1 MIAEF
6 TALAVVAAVALA
18 EWLHARRVRRV
29 ARLAFGPTGKPREW
43 TWLAPFLRTFGAAAL
58 AWGLITLFLID
69 PKVAKPKKTPE
80 GGFRHLVI
88 VLDVSPSMQLKDA
101 GPGGMQSRA
110 KRAAEVLM
118 SVLNRI
124 VLEQCRVSVV
134 AFYSS
139 ARPVV
144 VECKDPEVVRN
155 ILGDLP
161 LDQAFNVGKT
171 RILEGLNEAVNLTRG
186 WKRGSTTLILASDG
200 DTVPETGM
208 PALPQSIAQVLV
220 VGVGDARLGKFIDG
234 HQSRQDAATLRQ
246 IATRLRGVY
255 HDGNEKHLPS
265 QNSALGR
272 RCDRHGKRPPRTG
285 AGRGG
290 RGRILLS
297 GLACAC
303 AGDRNGRLACETQ
316 EKGRLR
322 LNVAGIQK
330 LRRPSPRWCD
340 KLVLAKNEHETNEGE
355 PLPMRSQVVGCSPKP
370 LHSERGR
377 DHTPP
382 NPTSSAFS
390 PHAFVHRPK
399 DLAHQ
404 APMSCGLHG

>member
-1 MIAEF
+1 MIAEIA
-6 TALAVVAAVALA
+6 ALAVLATVAFA
-18 EWLHARRVRRV
+18 EWLHGRRVRRV
-29 ARLAFGPTGKPREW
+29 ARLAFGPSGKPREW
-43 TWLAPFLRTFGAAAL
+43 TWVAPFLRTFGTAAL
-58 AWGLITLFLID
+58 VWGLVTLFLID
-69 PKVAKPKKTPE
+69 PKVAKPKRTPE

-101 GPGGMQSRA
+101 GPGGTQSRA

-124 VLEQCRVSVV
+124 VLDQCRVSVV

-144 VECKDPEVVRN
+144 IDCSDPEVIRN

-171 RILEGLNEAVNLTRG
+171 KIIEGINEAVNLAKG
-186 WKRGSTTLILASDG
+186 WKPGSTTLILASDG

-246 IATRLRGVY
+246 VATRLRGVY

-265 QNSALGR
+265 QNFAALAKALPMKAEAETGR
-272 RCDRHGKRPPRTG
+272 REL
-285 AGRGG
+285 ALAAVAVGG
-290 RGRILLS
+290 TLLS
-297 GLACAC
+297 GL
-303 AGDRNGRLACETQ
+303 
-316 EKGRLR
+316 
-322 LNVAGIQK
+322 
-330 LRRPSPRWCD
+330 
-340 KLVLAKNEHETNEGE
+340 VLALALAGSKWQAGVRSSGKRAAEAERKPNAETETIFTTAGV
-355 PLPMRSQVVGCSPKP
+355 R
-370 LHSERGR
+370 
-377 DHTPP
+377 
-382 NPTSSAFS
+382 
-390 PHAFVHRPK
+390 
-399 DLAHQ
+399 
-404 APMSCGLHG
+404 